1 MSKTFTFLMSSLM
14 ALGVVSAP
22 AEALNV
28 REGQHPWC
36 GTDGHHSRLIEAE
49 ATHRWFEKL
58 AAKRLVQSRKS
69 GLVRAR
75 PAGPTVRKA
84 NKVAVI
90 EDDGSLISERNPFD
104 NDNNAVIYKKKKT
117 KVRALKSG
125 AGINQDFGERIS
137 NAEWGTCNPLAEPG
151 DDASIRLVLPFKVKF
166 YGKKYKELF
175 INSDGTVTFDAPDC
189 QSSLRS
195 LGRVLSGPPMLAGFF
210 ADLDP
215 GSVSGERGVFV
226 KQRNKNLQITW
237 NDVPSFGFNDSNT
250 FQITVF
256 KSKILIAFGDLF
268 AREAVVGASP
278 GGGTAVELVDLTEDL
293 PVAPT
298 AAAILERYSL
308 STQVDDVGVAKA
320 FFSHFKDD
328 YDHLIMWMDF
338 PVSLGGA
345 FAYEINIKND
355 VQGIGLIRFDLTDLV
370 GSDGRLESL
379 VQMGRL
385 DQYPADTMREVPG
398 LGTNNTMDVLGQE
411 TGHRWLAFVNAKI
424 DGQFTGE
431 LLGRDPPP
439 GRPAHWSFFFDSDES
454 DMEGNDIMDLGG
466 GLFQTVGATSRFSAL
481 DQYLMGLIPPEEV
494 GPMFFVRNASNPQP
508 DSAPQI
514 GVEFGGQRV
523 DITVDNIIDEEGPR
537 VPSSADAAKSFKM
550 AFVLVARTGEPA
562 RQASIDKLNGIAKD
576 WVKYFEAATDGNG
589 KIKTSL
595 KELK

>member
-1 MSKTFTFLMSSLM
+1 MSKIFTLSMSLLI
-14 ALGVVSAP
+14 ALGLVSAP
-22 AEALNV
+22 AEALDV

-49 ATHRWFEKL
+49 AMHRWFEKL
-58 AAKRLVQSRKS
+58 AAKRLVQSHKS
-69 GLVRAR
+69 GLVRAQ

-104 NDNNAVIYKKKKT
+104 NDNGAVIYKKKKT
-117 KVRALKSG
+117 KMRALKSG

-151 DDASIRLVLPFKVKF
+151 DDASIRLDLPFKVKF

-189 QSSLRS
+189 QSSERS

-210 ADLDP
+210 TDLDP

-226 KQRNKNLQITW
+226 KQRNKNVQITW
-237 NDVPSFGFNDSNT
+237 NNVPLFGFNDSNT

-256 KSKILIAFGDLF
+256 KSKVLVAFGDLS
-268 AREAVVGASP
+268 AQGAIVGASP
-278 GGGTAVELVDLTEDL
+278 GGGTAAELVDLTEDL

-298 AAAILERYSL
+298 AAAILERYNL
-308 STQVDDVGVAKA
+308 SAQVDDFGVAQA

-328 YDHLIMWMDF
+328 YDHVIMWADF
-338 PVSLGGA
+338 PVDLGGA

-355 VQGIGLIRFDLTDLV
+355 VQGIGLRRFDFTDLV

-385 DQYPADTMREVPG
+385 DQYPTDTMRQF
-398 LGTNNTMDVLGQE
+398 LGTNNTMDILGQE
-411 TGHRWLAFVNAKI
+411 TGHRWLAFSRI
-424 DGQFTGE
+424 REGGSSSSE
-431 LLGRDPPP
+431 ILGR
-439 GRPAHWSFFFDSDES
+439 AQSHWSFFFDSDES

-466 GLFQTVGATSRFSAL
+466 GLFETVGTTSRFSAL
-481 DQYLMGLIPPEEV
+481 DQYLMGLIPPEDV

-508 DSAPQI
+508 DSPPEV
-514 GVEFGGQRV
+514 GVEFGGKRV

-537 VPSSADAAKSFKM
+537 VPSAATSPKAFKM
-550 AFVLVARTGEPA
+550 AFVLVARAGEPA
-562 RQASIDKLNGIAKD
+562 RQASIDRLNGIAKD
-576 WVKYFEAATDGNG
+576 WVTYFEAATDGNG